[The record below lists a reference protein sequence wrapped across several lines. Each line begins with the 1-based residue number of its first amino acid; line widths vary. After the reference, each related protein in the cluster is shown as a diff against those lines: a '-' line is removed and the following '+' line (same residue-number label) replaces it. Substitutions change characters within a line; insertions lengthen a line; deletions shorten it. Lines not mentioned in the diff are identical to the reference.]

1 MRRRRLPAP
10 KASGKVGAVLDAS
23 HQPGCRLGVAAPRHD
38 EQARRRPAGSDA
50 QRRVELHD
58 ACSVPPRSSAV
69 GAGRPAAGL
78 APGSGWPFSST
89 GRALPCEVHGV
100 VVLLAAAGRTASSS
114 GRAGDAASNRMAG
127 GHDSGGPG
135 AGRCAAGARARRNV
149 GAVEL
154 RLLGPARAPAT
165 RSTHGRPAVTLRT
178 YTYLDVL
185 QPQLASFLAT
195 VAQGYLP
202 IEEQAALMVEVQ
214 PGIAINRITDVALK
228 NASRDAGH
236 ADRRARLRHARA
248 ALRRPGRSA
257 RGGRGHP
264 APPGPHGEDRLTPAV
279 VTSEIITG
287 TDAYQ
292 TMLINRMR
300 HGDCILKGQ
309 SLYIMETHPAGYALL
324 CANEAE
330 KAAPIRLLEVVSF
343 GAYGRLYLGGGD
355 DEIKEAARAAE
366 ACLQRV
372 KGRPNEEVVDV
383 R

>member
-1 MRRRRLPAP
+1 M
-10 KASGKVGAVLDAS
+10 AS
-23 HQPGCRLGVAAPRHD
+23 P
-38 EQARRRPAGSDA
+38 
-50 QRRVELHD
+50 
-58 ACSVPPRSSAV
+58 
-69 GAGRPAAGL
+69 
-78 APGSGWPFSST
+78 T
-89 GRALPCEVHGV
+89 
-100 VVLLAAAGRTASSS
+100 
-114 GRAGDAASNRMAG
+114 
-127 GHDSGGPG
+127 
-135 AGRCAAGARARRNV
+135 
-149 GAVEL
+149 
-154 RLLGPARAPAT
+154 
-165 RSTHGRPAVTLRT
+165 VTLRT
-178 YTYLDVL
+178 YTFLDVL

-228 NASRDAGH
+228 NASVTPGMQIVERAFGCLELHSDNQADVRAAGE
-236 ADRRARLRHARA
+236 AILRH
-248 ALRRPGRSA
+248 
-257 RGGRGHP
+257 
-264 APPGPHGEDRLTPAV
+264 HGLTEEDRLTPKV

-366 ACLQRV
+366 ACLQRI